1 MLNKNKAI
9 TYLPSIILIALALN
23 QLMLANFL
31 NLSPWHGGGYVM
43 FSTIEKTKNEDTINN
58 LLSFV
63 TIKTVVNN
71 TSKNN
76 TVETM
81 LE

>member
-1 MLNKNKAI
+1 M
-9 TYLPSIILIALALN
+9 
-23 QLMLANFL
+23 
-31 NLSPWHGGGYVM
+31 
-43 FSTIEKTKNEDTINN
+43 TIEKTKNEDTINN